1 MKLEKLF
8 SVKDKLVLITGGSR
22 GIGEMIAEGFI
33 ANGSR
38 VYITSR
44 KESDVKNTAR
54 RLVKK
59 SMEMFV
65 KPI

>member
-1 MKLEKLF
+1 MKLEELF

-33 ANGSR
+33 ANGAK

-44 KESDVKNTAR
+44 KENDITE
-54 RLVKK
+54 RLVVHRH
-59 SMEMFV
+59 STD
-65 KPI
+65 